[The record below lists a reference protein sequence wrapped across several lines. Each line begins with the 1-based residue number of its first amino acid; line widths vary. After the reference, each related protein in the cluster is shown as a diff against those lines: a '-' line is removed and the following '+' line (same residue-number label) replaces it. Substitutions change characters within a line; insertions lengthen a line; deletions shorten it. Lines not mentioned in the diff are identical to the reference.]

1 MKKWLRLLLIV
12 VIGIQLYPIDRTNP
26 PVQSDFSG
34 PAEVKEVLKT
44 ACYDCHS
51 NETQWPWYSYV
62 APVSWLVADH
72 VEEAR
77 AEFNLSAWDA
87 IGEMRQMKIREEMW
101 EEVEEGEMPLPPYVW
116 LHSEAVLSEAQKKIL
131 EEWAEGAEDDD
142 EDDDEYDDDEDE
154 HDDDDKHEGENE
166 D

>member
-12 VIGIQLYPIDRTNP
+12 VIGIQIYPVDRSNP

-34 PAEVKEVLKT
+34 PEEVKAMLKV

-62 APVSWLVADH
+62 APVSWFVAHH
-72 VEEAR
+72 VEEGR

-87 IGEMRQMKIREEMW
+87 IDEMHQMKIREEMW
-101 EEVEEGEMPLPPYVW
+101 EEVEEGEMPLPPYVL
-116 LHSEAVLSEAQKKIL
+116 LHSEAILSEEQKKAL
-131 EEWAEGAEDDD
+131 EEWAEGE
-142 EDDDEYDDDEDE
+142 EGDDDEDE
-154 HDDDDKHEGENE
+154 EHDDEEEHDDDD
-166 D
+166 